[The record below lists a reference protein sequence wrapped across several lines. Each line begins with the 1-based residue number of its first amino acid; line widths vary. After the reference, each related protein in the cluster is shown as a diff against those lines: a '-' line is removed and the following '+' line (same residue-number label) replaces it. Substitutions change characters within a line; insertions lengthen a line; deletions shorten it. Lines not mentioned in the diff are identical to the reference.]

1 MRVVFTFL
9 ARSHRPEL
17 ILLLL
22 ALVLVKL
29 KGTNL
34 EAAIED
40 DVKEGIFL
48 FILSI
53 LVNDC
58 LTLHD
63 DYFLGLHMPDDQTV
77 HQLIDELAKL
87 SVTLLDVWLLKVR
100 IYQVFESPVFE
111 APQKAFAHVQS
122 QRYHVD

>member
-1 MRVVFTFL
+1 MRVIFTFL
-9 ARSHRPEL
+9 GRSCLAEL
-17 ILLLL
+17 ILLFL
-22 ALVLVKL
+22 ALVLVKH

-48 FILSI
+48 FIVSI
-53 LVNDC
+53 LVSDG

-63 DYFLGLHMPDDQTV
+63 DYFLGLHMPDSQTV
-77 HQLIDELAKL
+77 HHLIDKLAKL
-87 SVTLLDVWLLKVR
+87 SVTLSDVWLLKVW

-111 APQKAFAHVQS
+111 APQKAFTHVQS